1 MTRSLLLATML
12 VITACSFAQTTTTKP
27 SNPWSF
33 RNHVIPVLTK
43 AACNSGGCHGAL
55 AGKGGLKLSLR
66 GYDPVSDHNALT
78 RQTSGRRVVSGSP
91 ESSLML
97 LKPTMEIGHGG
108 GVRIK
113 KGSSDYKVIADWI
126 RAGAP
131 APTERD
137 ATVRNLQVIPDK
149 ATLKPGD
156 TQQIRVKAT
165 YSDGRSEDVTRWVKY
180 SSNESSVASI
190 DDDGKVKVNG
200 SGETAITVWFSS
212 KVAFATI
219 TSPFHA
225 TQRPTPNAPPP
236 ASSMT

>member
-1 MTRSLLLATML
+1 MRFSPKTRLYLISGVVASAFGASLHDSAE
-12 VITACSFAQTTTTKP
+12 AQLI
-27 SNPWSF
+27 SSRVSF

-78 RQTSGRRVVSGSP
+78 RQTSGRRVVNGSP
-91 ESSLML
+91 DSSLML

-113 KGSSDYKVIADWI
+113 KGSSDYKVISDWI

-131 APTERD
+131 GPAEMD
-137 ATVRNLQVIPDK
+137 ASIQKLEVIPSK
-149 ATLKPGD
+149 ATLSVGG
-156 TQQIRVKAT
+156 TQQIRVKAH
-165 YSDGRSEDVTRWVKY
+165 YSDGRAEDVTRWVKY
-180 SSNESSVASI
+180 SSNESSVASV

-200 SGETAITVWFSS
+200 NGETAITVWFSS
-212 KVAFATI
+212 
-219 TSPFHA
+219 
-225 TQRPTPNAPPP
+225 
-236 ASSMT
+236 